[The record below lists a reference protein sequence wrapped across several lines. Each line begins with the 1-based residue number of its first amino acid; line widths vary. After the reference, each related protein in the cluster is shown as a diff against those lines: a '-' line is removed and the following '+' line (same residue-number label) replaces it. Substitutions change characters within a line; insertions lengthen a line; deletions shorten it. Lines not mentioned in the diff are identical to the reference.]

1 MVVLVMI
8 QLNKGEFMK
17 KIKIL
22 FIFTILLLTTGCLK
36 KDNLEGISIITTNY
50 PTEYVTN
57 ILYGEHSQV
66 EMIYPND
73 TDTFNYTLTN
83 KQINDY
89 SSKDLLIYSGDT
101 DDKELAYEFINKNK
115 KMLII
120 DASYGIDIT
129 YGEAELWLNPSNLLM
144 ISQNVRNGLKEYL
157 TNSYLEKE
165 IDKNY
170 ENIKVILSELD
181 AELKLTVENA
191 SKDTIVVNDD
201 TLKFLEKYGLN
212 VISLDSQNAII
223 TEKTIND
230 VNDLISSG
238 KVKHIFTLE
247 NTKNSNELSQII
259 TSTNIPTLNFRR
271 LDSIKDEEKA
281 QTITYEKLMTENIEL
296 LKKELYE

>member
-22 FIFTILLLTTGCLK
+22 FIITILLLTTGCLK

-57 ILYGEHSQV
+57 ILYGEHSNV

-89 SSKDLLIYSGDT
+89 SSKDLLIYNGNT
-101 DDKELAYEFINKNK
+101 DDKELAYEFTNKNK
-115 KMLII
+115 KLLLING
-120 DASYGIDIT
+120 SYRIDIT
-129 YGEAELWLNPSNLLM
+129 YGEAELWLNPSNLIT
-144 ISQNVRNGLKEYL
+144 ISQNVRDGLKEYL

-165 IDKNY
+165 IEKNY
-170 ENIKVILSELD
+170 KNLNVILSELD

-191 SKDTIVVNDD
+191 SKDTIVVNND
-201 TLKFLEKYGLN
+201 TLKYLEKYGLN
-212 VISLDSQNAII
+212 VISLDSENAVI

-238 KVKHIFTLE
+238 KVKHIFLLE

-271 LDSIKDEEKA
+271 IDSIKDEEKD
-281 QTITYEKLMTENIEL
+281 QSITYEKLMTENIEL

>member
-1 MVVLVMI
+1 
-8 QLNKGEFMK
+8 MK

-22 FIFTILLLTTGCLK
+22 FIITILLLTTGCLK

-57 ILYGEHSQV
+57 ILYGEHSNV

-89 SSKDLLIYSGDT
+89 SSKDLLIYNGNT
-101 DDKELAYEFINKNK
+101 DDKELAYEFTNKNK
-115 KMLII
+115 KLLLING
-120 DASYGIDIT
+120 SYRIDIT
-129 YGEAELWLNPSNLLM
+129 YGEAELWLNPSNLIT
-144 ISQNVRNGLKEYL
+144 ISQNVRDGLKEYL

-165 IDKNY
+165 IEKNY
-170 ENIKVILSELD
+170 KNLNVILSELD

-191 SKDTIVVNDD
+191 SKDTIVVNND
-201 TLKFLEKYGLN
+201 TLKYLEKYGLN
-212 VISLDSQNAII
+212 VISLDSENAVI

-238 KVKHIFTLE
+238 KVKHIFLLE

-271 LDSIKDEEKA
+271 IDSIKDEEKD
-281 QTITYEKLMTENIEL
+281 QSITYEKLMTENIEL

>member
-1 MVVLVMI
+1 
-8 QLNKGEFMK
+8 MK

-22 FIFTILLLTTGCLK
+22 FIITILLLTTGCLK

-50 PTEYVTN
+50 ATEYVTN
-57 ILYGEHSQV
+57 ILYGEHSNV

-89 SSKDLLIYSGDT
+89 SSKDLLIYNGNT
-101 DDKELAYEFINKNK
+101 DDKELAYEFTNKNK
-115 KMLII
+115 KLLLING
-120 DASYGIDIT
+120 SYRIDIT
-129 YGEAELWLNPSNLLM
+129 YGEAELWLNPSNLIT
-144 ISQNVRNGLKEYL
+144 ISQNVRDGLKEYL

-165 IDKNY
+165 IEKNY
-170 ENIKVILSELD
+170 KNLNVILSELD

-191 SKDTIVVNDD
+191 SKDTIVVNND
-201 TLKFLEKYGLN
+201 TLKYLEKYGLN
-212 VISLDSQNAII
+212 VISLDSENAVI

-230 VNDLISSG
+230 VNDLISNG

-271 LDSIKDEEKA
+271 IDSIKDEEKD
-281 QTITYEKLMTENIEL
+281 QSITYEKLMTENIEL